1 MQNYVVQPQPI
12 QVPNYSGVN
21 IQIFNPTVGAP
32 GCGAPV
38 YNVNSP
44 NYQSNPNNHYPA
56 GYYINQWGSPPQAPA
71 APSATATATATAE
84 VQPAPPAAPASAQ
97 TPQAVLG

>member
-56 GYYINQWGSPPQAPA
+56 GYYINQWGSPQQP
-71 APSATATATATAE
+71 PSASGLCFSRQRRSQRNNKKRKTKNC
-84 VQPAPPAAPASAQ
+84 SAD
-97 TPQAVLG
+97 